1 MQIREDFKKLT
12 GENRDLHNEL
22 RDGQEKIRVS
32 STQQSKLVQELNDYK
47 DKINLNNRETDEFKK
62 KMQKLIQENS
72 FLNDETKM
80 AQENLR
86 LSNAQQQKILNE
98 LNEYKQKIQENESQ
112 NEGIK
117 RKIQNLVQ

>member
-1 MQIREDFKKLT
+1 
-12 GENRDLHNEL
+12 
-22 RDGQEKIRVS
+22 
-32 STQQSKLVQELNDYK
+32 VQELNDYK

-62 KMQKLIQENS
+62 KIQKLIQENS

>member
-1 MQIREDFKKLT
+1 MQIKEDFKKLT

-47 DKINLNNRETDEFKK
+47 DKININNRETDEFKK
-62 KMQKLIQENS
+62 KIQKLIQENS

>member
-1 MQIREDFKKLT
+1 MQIKEDFKKLT

-62 KMQKLIQENS
+62 KIQKLIQENS